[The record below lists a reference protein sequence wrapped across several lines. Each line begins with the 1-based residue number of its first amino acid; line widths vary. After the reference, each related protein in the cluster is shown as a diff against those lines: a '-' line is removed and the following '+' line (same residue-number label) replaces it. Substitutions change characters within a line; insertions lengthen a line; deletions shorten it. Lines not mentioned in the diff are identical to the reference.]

1 MVISH
6 LSVQISYECQVLLEE
21 WKQLSAQRPELLRR
35 TNSQETSWE
44 TSTKGS
50 PQNNDTVSLEEGWY
64 SVTIWGLQG
73 LSPSVL
79 QGYIIIYQAG
89 GIHGSKQTEMKQ
101 SVAAHCVGSWGRW
114 QCRVRHK
121 ARETGGQ
128 AVERLQCSIR
138 QYGCEP
144 LEISE
149 ELSKGTEM
157 MITFIF

>member
-1 MVISH
+1 MSAKFCWK
-6 LSVQISYECQVLLEE
+6 SGSNCQHRDQNSFCAGLIL
-21 WKQLSAQRPELLRR
+21 KRHPERQVR
-35 TNSQETSWE
+35 
-44 TSTKGS
+44 KGS
-50 PQNNDTVSLEEGWY
+50 SQNNDTVSLEEGWY
-64 SVTIWGLQG
+64 SVTIWGVQG